1 MKWDA
6 KWPVDSFKDADV
18 SGDDD
23 GDDND
28 DGDGDNLLS
37 LRVKSQEELVSTH
50 SLTLA
55 SKQLKV
61 SSWL

>member
-1 MKWDA
+1 LKWDA

-50 SLTLA
+50 SLT
-55 SKQLKV
+55 
-61 SSWL
+61 